1 MSSSM
6 TIESLNFF
14 PFDASSLLVA
24 LPEIFLLSAIVVI
37 LLLDLFLS
45 KKFKQAT
52 YYLTQFSLLATGAFA
67 FNLIGHDPTVIFSNS
82 FVLDDMAS
90 VFKVFMMG
98 GTMLAMVY
106 SRQYLTVHGLFR
118 GEFFTLVLLA
128 VLGMMVM
135 VSGYS
140 LLTLYLGLEI
150 LSLSLYTLIAIARE
164 RTDAVESAL
173 KYFVLGAI
181 ASGLLLYGMSMIYG
195 ISGSLNISEIA
206 AFASSSTLDSRET
219 LITNFGLVFLVIGIA
234 FKLGAVPFHNWV
246 PDVYQGS
253 PTAVT
258 MFISTVPK
266 IAAVA
271 MLVRILIDGLGAMQP
286 YWSDLFMALAVLSI
300 ALGSVV
306 ALMQTNIKRMLAYST
321 ISHIGFIMLG
331 VATGVVTGYASAVF
345 YVLAYVLMSL
355 AAFGIIILLNKKG
368 FEADL
373 ISDYKGLSK
382 HSPWF
387 ALMMLIIMFSM
398 AGVPPFI
405 GFYSKLF
412 VLQQVIS
419 AGFVTI
425 AIIAVVFAV
434 ISAYYYLQII
444 KSMYFDETDKE
455 MSISAPMDMQLV
467 LSINAVLILV
477 VGLFPDYWMQL
488 AISLF

>member
-1 MSSSM
+1 MM
-6 TIESLNFF
+6 NTYQ
-14 PFDASSLLVA
+14 FDTASLLAAV
-24 LPEIFLLSAIVVI
+24 PEIFLLSAIVVV
-37 LLLDLFLS
+37 LLLDLFLT
-45 KKFKQAT
+45 KPFKQVT
-52 YYLTQFSLLATGAFA
+52 YYLTQISLLITGLLA
-67 FNLIGHDPTVIFSNS
+67 FNLIGEEQTVILGNS
-82 FVLDDMAS
+82 FVLDNMAS

-98 GTMLAMVY
+98 AAMVAMVY
-106 SRQYLTVHGLFR
+106 SRHYLTQHGLFR
-118 GEFFTLVLLA
+118 GEYFVLVLLSI
-128 VLGMMVM
+128 LGMMVM

-150 LSLSLYTLIAIARE
+150 LSLSLYTLIAIARKRSGAIE
-164 RTDAVESAL
+164 AAL

-195 ISGSLNISEIA
+195 ITGSLTISEIA
-206 AFASSSTLDSRET
+206 TFASNTNLAPRET
-219 LITNFGLVFLVIGIA
+219 LIVNFGLVFLVIGIA
-234 FKLGAVPFHNWV
+234 FKLGAVPFHMWV

-271 MLVRILIDGLGAMQP
+271 MLVRLLIDGLGAMHD
-286 YWSDLFMALAVLSI
+286 YWSDLFMVLALLSI

-306 ALMQTNIKRMLAYST
+306 ALLQTNIKRMLAYST

-331 VATGVVTGYASAVF
+331 FVTGVVSGYGAAVF

-355 AAFGIIILLNKKG
+355 AAFGVIILLNKKG
-368 FEADL
+368 FEAEE
-373 ISDYKGLSK
+373 IADYKGLAK
-382 HSPWF
+382 QSPWF
-387 ALMMLIIMFSM
+387 ALVMLVIMFSM

-405 GFYSKLF
+405 GFYSKFF
-412 VLQQVIS
+412 VLQQVVS

-444 KSMYFDETDKE
+444 KSMYFNESEKE
-455 MSISAPMDMQLV
+455 ITVSAPMDIKLI

-477 VGLFPDYWMQL
+477 VGLFPDFWMKL